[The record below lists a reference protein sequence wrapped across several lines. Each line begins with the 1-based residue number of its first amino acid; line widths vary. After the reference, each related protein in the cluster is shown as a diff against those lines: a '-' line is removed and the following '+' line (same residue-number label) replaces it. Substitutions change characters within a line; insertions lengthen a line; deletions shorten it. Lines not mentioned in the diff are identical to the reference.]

1 MFRPKPQRPAV
12 IDDQYFQQAREAA
25 VIPLCSRLGCGLDPW
40 VKAQRERR
48 CLDLWSSH
56 VGDELSGDGS
66 FNCTAVC
73 SARELR
79 RGGARLALRFH
90 HRRADDLFALLD
102 HPIDEVGPRRCL
114 GAPLRRSYALQ
125 MLIDR

>member
-1 MFRPKPQRPAV
+1 MIYLRR
-12 IDDQYFQQAREAA
+12 
-25 VIPLCSRLGCGLDPW
+25 RLGCGLDLW

-48 CLDLWSSH
+48 CFDLGASH

-66 FNCTAVC
+66 FKCTAVC

-79 RGGARLALRFH
+79 RGGVRLALRFH
-90 HRRADDLFALLD
+90 HRRADELFALLD
-102 HPIDEVGPRRCL
+102 HPIDEVGPRRRL
-114 GAPLRRSYALQ
+114 GAPLRRTDALQ